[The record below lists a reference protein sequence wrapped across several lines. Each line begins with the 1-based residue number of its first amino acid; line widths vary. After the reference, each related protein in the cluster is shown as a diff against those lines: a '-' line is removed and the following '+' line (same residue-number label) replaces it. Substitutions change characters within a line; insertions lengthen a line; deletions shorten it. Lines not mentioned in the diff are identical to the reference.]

1 MDIWSKL
8 MNEHHLIQQ
17 FLDVLEAAK
26 VQMEM
31 GKKPKVKFFHQAL
44 EFARLFADKYH
55 HFKEEYLLFSLLAMK
70 KKGEIDGQIEALRYS
85 HEQGRNLI
93 NQIANALNSYKNGQE
108 VATITILENLA
119 SYIAILKKHLHQ
131 EDHVFFLMVAKEVT
145 AAEQQELAEAF
156 QREEAKMDEKFLAKM
171 SDTLIEMETLLV

>member
-31 GKKPKVKFFHQAL
+31 GKKPQGEFFRQAL

-93 NQIANALNSYKNGQE
+93 NQIANALNNYKNGQE

-131 EDHVFFLMVAKEVT
+131 EDHVFFLLAAKEILPEEQ
-145 AAEQQELAEAF
+145 AELQNAF
-156 QREEAKMDEKFLAKM
+156 QKEEMKRGEKFLENM
-171 SDTLIEMETLLV
+171 ENLLRELESILI